1 MKQNKPKLYRLSEA
15 EYANL
20 TRKARFPRKNAKIV
34 RKPLSA
40 LRRLSEAEYL
50 AMWNGNPPVG

>member
-15 EYANL
+15 ECASL
-20 TRKARFPRKNAKIV
+20 PRKARFPRKNAKIV
-34 RKPLSA
+34 RKPLSG

-50 AMWNGNPPVG
+50 AMWKGNPPVG